1 MFGLS
6 CSRHAIRYQPGQNT
20 FNIFPAYSVYFKP
33 DNIARNQSWLA
44 DPAAFAVPA
53 TDSVKPYY
61 LVDYMVF
68 YDTVTISMI
77 FFPLVLSPFL
87 ALCLMILFA
96 GKPTE

>member
-6 CSRHAIRYQPGQNT
+6 CSPHATRYQPGQNT
-20 FNIFPAYSVYFKP
+20 FNILPAYSVYFKP

-53 TDSVKPYY
+53 TDSAKPYY

-68 YDTVTISMI
+68 YVD
-77 FFPLVLSPFL
+77 FPCLFSPAMTLFRHHT
-87 ALCLMILFA
+87 ASRLFA
-96 GKPTE
+96 LPG